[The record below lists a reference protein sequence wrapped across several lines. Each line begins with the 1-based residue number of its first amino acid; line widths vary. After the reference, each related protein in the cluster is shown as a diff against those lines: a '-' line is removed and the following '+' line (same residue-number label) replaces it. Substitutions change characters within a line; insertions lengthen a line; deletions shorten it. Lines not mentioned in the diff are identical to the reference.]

1 MTVFSFPGIQ
11 ISTAGIST
19 EAKQDAQ
26 ITLQTTANASLS
38 SIDGKLSTIDSGIPA
53 ALGQTTMSAS
63 MPVVIASNQSAVPVS
78 GTFWQ
83 TTQPVS
89 AASLPLPTG
98 AATETTLAALN
109 TKVTAVNTGAV
120 TISSALPAGSN
131 IIGNV
136 RIDQTTPGTTN
147 GSSLS
152 HVGSTAVATGNGV
165 VGTGVQRVA
174 IASDNTAF
182 SVNAVQSG
190 TWTVQPGNTANTT
203 AWLFQNA
210 RAATSSVTSVASSA
224 TSVTL
229 LASNA
234 ARKGATV
241 FNDSTAILYLK
252 FGATAS
258 ATSYT
263 VQIAAGGYYEFPGP
277 TVYSGVVDGIWSAA
291 NGNAR
296 LTELS

>member
-83 TTQPVS
+83 ATQPVS
-89 AASLPLPTG
+89 ASSLPLPTG

-136 RIDQTTPGTTN
+136 RVDQTTPGTTN

-229 LASNA
+229 LASNT

>member
-89 AASLPLPTG
+89 ASSLPLPTG

-152 HVGSTAVATGNGV
+152 HVGSTVVATGNGV
-165 VGTGVQRVA
+165 VGAGVQRVA

-277 TVYSGVVDGIWSAA
+277 TVYSGIVDGIWSAA

>member
-1 MTVFSFPGIQ
+1 MTAFSFPGIQ

-83 TTQPVS
+83 ATQPVS
-89 AASLPLPTG
+89 ASSLPLPTG
-98 AATETTLAALN
+98 AATESTLAALN

-131 IIGNV
+131 IIGNI

-203 AWLFQNA
+203 AWLVQTANLSS
-210 RAATSSVTSVASSA
+210 SSVTSVASS
-224 TSVTL
+224 TSNVTL
-229 LASNA
+229 LASNS

-277 TVYSGVVDGIWSAA
+277 TVYSGIVDGIWSAA

>member
-83 TTQPVS
+83 ATQPVS
-89 AASLPLPTG
+89 ASSLPLPTG

-229 LASNA
+229 LASNS

-277 TVYSGVVDGIWSAA
+277 TVYSGIVDGIWSAA

>member
-89 AASLPLPTG
+89 ASSLPLPTG

-152 HVGSTAVATGNGV
+152 HVGSTVVATGNGV
-165 VGTGVQRVA
+165 VGAGVQRVA

>member
-83 TTQPVS
+83 ATQPVS
-89 AASLPLPTG
+89 ASSLPLPTG
-98 AATETTLAALN
+98 ASTEATLAALN

-152 HVGSTAVATGNGV
+152 HVGSTVVATGNGV
-165 VGTGVQRVA
+165 VGAGVQRVA

>member
-83 TTQPVS
+83 ATQPVS
-89 AASLPLPTG
+89 ASSLPLPTG
-98 AATETTLAALN
+98 AATESTLAALN

-203 AWLFQNA
+203 AWLVQTANLSS
-210 RAATSSVTSVASSA
+210 SSVTSVASS
-224 TSVTL
+224 TSNVTL
-229 LASNA
+229 LASNS

-277 TVYSGVVDGIWSAA
+277 TVYSGIVDGIWSAA

>member
-53 ALGQTTMSAS
+53 ALGQTTKSAS

-203 AWLFQNA
+203 AWLMQNA

>member
-203 AWLFQNA
+203 AWLVQTANLSS
-210 RAATSSVTSVASSA
+210 SSVTSVASS
-224 TSVTL
+224 TSNVTL
-229 LASNA
+229 LASNS

-277 TVYSGVVDGIWSAA
+277 TVYSGIVDGIWSAA

>member
-83 TTQPVS
+83 ATQPVS
-89 AASLPLPTG
+89 ASSLPLPTG

-203 AWLFQNA
+203 AWLVQTANLSS
-210 RAATSSVTSVASSA
+210 SSVTSVASS
-224 TSVTL
+224 TSNVTL
-229 LASNA
+229 LASNS

-277 TVYSGVVDGIWSAA
+277 TVYSGIVDGIWSAA